1 MQKMKRV
8 KKTVWWKGIFWSI
21 NLLFLAIMLGFSGV
35 ASATTM
41 DADNLDHLPAGETID
56 GPGFFA
62 GNVVKVDGN
71 VEGTTFV
78 SGQDVRINGNINGD
92 LFVASQTITINGT
105 VTGNIYGAGQ
115 ALTFDGQSEKDI
127 FFAGQNI
134 SIGQDASVGRD
145 LFAAGAT
152 ILQEGIIGRSLFG
165 GGAEIVL
172 SGQIDGNAN
181 LQTDS
186 LKLQDGASIAGD
198 LNYKGENEAEIG
210 TGATITGDTDWE
222 FYETMDR
229 GTTDVRETRRPFMK
243 FVWFLWSLASALLI
257 WFLIRIWRPGFWQ
270 NTARPLAEQPMK
282 TLGVGLLTLL
292 VVPPMIILALVTVIG
307 IPIAVI
313 LSAVFPVVLYLSRII
328 VAVFVGEWLA
338 KRFKWP
344 ELHKGVWLVLL
355 GLIIL
360 GVLRLLPYI
369 GFVSALLTM
378 MAGLGALVMAHYK
391 ATPEETS
398 VQTELDV

>member
-1 MQKMKRV
+1 MKRV
-8 KKTVWWKGIFWSI
+8 RKTVWWKGIFWSI
-21 NLLFLAIMLGFSGV
+21 NLLFLTILLGFSGV

-41 DADNLDHLPAGETID
+41 NAENLDHLAAGETID

-92 LFVASQTITINGT
+92 LFVAAQTISINGT

-115 ALTFDGQSEKDI
+115 ALTFDGQSESDV

-152 ILQEGIIGRSLFG
+152 ILQEGIVQRNLFG

-172 SGQIDGNAN
+172 SGQIGGDAN

-186 LKLQDGASIAGD
+186 LKLQDGANVAGD
-198 LNYKGENEAEIG
+198 LNYKGENEADIG
-210 TGATITGDTDWE
+210 TGATIAGDTDWE
-222 FYETMDR
+222 FAETMDVDR
-229 GTTDVRETRRPFMK
+229 EVAVKETRTPIRRF
-243 FVWFLWSLASALLI
+243 FWFLWSLASALLI
-257 WFLIRIWRPGFWQ
+257 WFLIRIWRPAFWQ
-270 NTARPLAEQPMK
+270 NTTRPLVEQPLK

-292 VVPPMIILALVTVIG
+292 VVPPMIVLAMITVIG
-307 IPIAVI
+307 IPFAVI
-313 LSAVFPVVLYLSRII
+313 LGAVYPIALYLSRII
-328 VAVFVGEWLA
+328 VAVFIGQWLA

-360 GVLRLLPYI
+360 GALRMPPYI
-369 GFVSALLTM
+369 GFLSSLLIV
-378 MAGLGALVMAHYK
+378 MAGLGSLVMAHHR
-391 ATPEETS
+391 AAPETAS
-398 VQTELDV
+398 VQTELDL

>member
-1 MQKMKRV
+1 MN
-8 KKTVWWKGIFWSI
+8 KKVWWKGFFWSI
-21 NLLFLAIMLGFSGV
+21 NLLFLAILLGFSGV

-41 DADNLDHLPAGETID
+41 NAENLDTLAAGETIE

-92 LFVASQTITINGT
+92 LFVAAQSITINGT
-105 VTGNIYGAGQ
+105 VIGNVYGAGQ
-115 ALTFDGQSEKDI
+115 ALTFDGQSESDV

-134 SIGQDASVGRD
+134 AIGQDASVGRD
-145 LFAAGAT
+145 IFVAGAT
-152 ILQEGIIGRSLFG
+152 ILQEGVIQRNLFG

-172 SGQIDGNAN
+172 SGQIGGDVN

-186 LKLQDGASIAGD
+186 LKLQDGANIAGN
-198 LNYKGENEAEIG
+198 LNYKGGNEADIG
-210 TGATITGDTDWE
+210 TGATIAGDTDWE
-222 FYETMDR
+222 FAETMDR
-229 GTTDVRETRRPFMK
+229 GTTVMRETRRPFMTV
-243 FVWFLWSLASALLI
+243 VWFLWSLASALLI
-257 WFLIRIWRPGFWQ
+257 WFLIRIWRPAFWQ
-270 NTARPLAEQPMK
+270 NTARPLTERPLK

-292 VVPPMIILALVTVIG
+292 VVPPMIILAMVTVIG
-307 IPIAVI
+307 IPIAII
-313 LSAVFPVVLYLSRII
+313 LGTVYPIALYLSRII
-328 VAVFVGEWLA
+328 VAVFIGQWLA

-360 GVLRLLPYI
+360 GALRMPPYI
-369 GFVSALLTM
+369 GFLSSLLIV
-378 MAGLGALVMAHYK
+378 MAGLGSLVTAHHRV
-391 ATPEETS
+391 APETAS
-398 VQTELDV
+398 VQTELDL

>member
-1 MQKMKRV
+1 MERV
-8 KKTVWWKGIFWSI
+8 YKTVWWKGIFWSI
-21 NLLFLAIMLGFSGV
+21 NLLFLTILLGFSGV
-35 ASATTM
+35 VSATTVN
-41 DADNLDHLPAGETID
+41 AENLDHLAAGETIE

-92 LFVASQTITINGT
+92 LFVAAQTITINGM

-115 ALTFDGQSEKDI
+115 ALTFDGQSESDV

-134 SIGQDASVGRD
+134 SIGQEASVGRD
-145 LFAAGAT
+145 FFGAGAT
-152 ILQEGIIGRSLFG
+152 ILQEGIIQRNLFG

-172 SGQIDGNAN
+172 SGPIGGNAN

-186 LKLQDGASIAGD
+186 LKLQDGANIAGD
-198 LNYKGENEAEIG
+198 LNYKGENEADIG
-210 TGATITGDTDWE
+210 TGATIAGDTDWE
-222 FYETMDR
+222 FAEMMDVDR
-229 GTTDVRETRRPFMK
+229 EVALKETRTPVRK
-243 FVWFLWSLASALLI
+243 FFWFLWSLASALLI
-257 WFLIRIWRPGFWQ
+257 WFLIRIWRPNFWN
-270 NTARPLAEQPMK
+270 NTARPLAEKPLK

-292 VVPPMIILALVTVIG
+292 VVPPMIVLAMVTVIG

-313 LSAVFPVVLYLSRII
+313 LGAIYPIALYLSRII
-328 VAVFVGEWLA
+328 VAVFIGQWVA

-355 GLIIL
+355 GLAVL
-360 GVLRLLPYI
+360 GLLGLPP
-369 GFVSALLTM
+369 FVNLLSSLLTV

-391 ATPEETS
+391 ATPEGTS

>member
-1 MQKMKRV
+1 MKRV
-8 KKTVWWKGIFWSI
+8 KKMVWWKGMFWSI
-21 NLLFLAIMLGFSGV
+21 NLLFLAILLGFSGV

-41 DADNLDHLPAGETID
+41 NAENRDHLAAGETID

-92 LFVASQTITINGT
+92 LFVASQTITISGT

-115 ALTFDGQSEKDI
+115 SLDFDGQSEGDI
-127 FFAGQNI
+127 FFAGQSI
-134 SIGQDASVGRD
+134 SIGQAGSVGRD

-152 ILQEGIIGRSLFG
+152 ILSDGIIQRNLFG

-172 SGQIDGNAN
+172 SGQIGGDAN

-186 LKLQDGASIAGD
+186 LKLQDGANIAGD
-198 LNYKGENEAEIG
+198 LFYKGENEADIS
-210 TGATITGDTDWE
+210 TGATIAGATDWE
-222 FYETMDR
+222 FAETV
-229 GTTDVRETRRPFMK
+229 DVDKEVAVKEMRTPVRK
-243 FVWFLWSLASALLI
+243 FFWFLWSLASALLI
-257 WFLIRIWRPGFWQ
+257 WFLIRIWRPAFWN
-270 NTARPLAEQPMK
+270 NTVRPLVEQPLK

-292 VVPPMIILALVTVIG
+292 VVPPMIILAMVTVIG
-307 IPIAVI
+307 IPAGFL
-313 LSAVFPVVLYLSRII
+313 LSTVYTFSLYLSRII
-328 VAVFVGEWLA
+328 VAVFIGQWLA

-355 GLIIL
+355 GLAVL
-360 GVLRLLPYI
+360 GLLGLPP
-369 GFVSALLTM
+369 FVKFLSSLLTV
-378 MAGLGALVMAHYK
+378 MAGLGALVLAHYK
-391 ATPEETS
+391 PTPEGTS

>member
-1 MQKMKRV
+1 MKRV
-8 KKTVWWKGIFWSI
+8 GNTVWWKGMFWSI
-21 NLLFLAIMLGFSGV
+21 NLVFLAILLGFSGV

-41 DADNLDHLPAGETID
+41 NAENLDHLAAGETIE

-92 LFVASQTITINGT
+92 LFVASQTITINGK
-105 VTGNIYGAGQ
+105 VAGNIYGAGQ
-115 ALTFDGQSEKDI
+115 ALTFDGQSESDV

-134 SIGQDASVGRD
+134 AIGQDASIGRD

-152 ILQEGIIGRSLFG
+152 ILQEGIIQRNLFG

-172 SGQIDGNAN
+172 SGQIGGDVN

-186 LKLQDGASIAGD
+186 LKLQDGANLAGN
-198 LNYKGENEAEIG
+198 LNYKGENEADIG
-210 TGATITGDTDWE
+210 TGATIAGDTDWE
-222 FYETMDR
+222 FYQTTMDR
-229 GTTDVRETRRPFMK
+229 GTTAVRETRRPFMK

-257 WFLIRIWRPGFWQ
+257 WFLIRIWRPAFWQ
-270 NTARPLAEQPMK
+270 NTARTLAEQPMK

-292 VVPPMIILALVTVIG
+292 VVPPMIILAMVTVIG

-313 LSAVFPVVLYLSRII
+313 LGAVYPIALYLSRII
-328 VAVFVGEWLA
+328 VAVFIGQWLA

-344 ELHKGVWLVLL
+344 ELHKGFWLVLL
-355 GLIIL
+355 GLTVL
-360 GVLRLLPYI
+360 GALRMLPYI
-369 GFVSALLTM
+369 SFLSSLLIV
-378 MAGLGALVMAHYK
+378 MAGLGSLVMAHHR
-391 ATPEETS
+391 ATPETAT
-398 VQTELDV
+398 VQTELDL

>member
-1 MQKMKRV
+1 MN
-8 KKTVWWKGIFWSI
+8 KKVWWKGLFWSI
-21 NLLFLAIMLGFSGV
+21 NLLFLAILLGFSGV

-41 DADNLDHLPAGETID
+41 NAENLDHLAAGETIE

-92 LFVASQTITINGT
+92 LFVASQTITISGT

-115 ALTFDGQSEKDI
+115 ALTFDGQSESDV
-127 FFAGQNI
+127 FFAGQSI
-134 SIGQDASVGRD
+134 SIGQDASIGRD

-152 ILQEGIIGRSLFG
+152 ILQEGIIQRNLFG

-172 SGQIDGNAN
+172 SGQIGGDVN

-186 LKLQDGASIAGD
+186 LKLQDGANIAGD
-198 LNYKGENEAEIG
+198 LNYKGENEADIG
-210 TGATITGDTDWE
+210 TGATIAGDTDWE
-222 FYETMDR
+222 FYETMDS
-229 GTTDVRETRRPFMK
+229 GTTAVRETRRPVMK
-243 FVWFLWSLASALLI
+243 FVWFLWSLVSALLV
-257 WFLIRIWRPGFWQ
+257 WFLIRIWRPTFWQ
-270 NTARPLAEQPMK
+270 NTARPLAEQPLK

-292 VVPPMIILALVTVIG
+292 VVPPMIILAMITVIG

-313 LSAVFPVVLYLSRII
+313 LGVIYPIALYLSRII
-328 VAVFVGEWLA
+328 VAVFIGQWLA

-355 GLIIL
+355 GLAVL
-360 GVLRLLPYI
+360 GLLGLPP
-369 GFVSALLTM
+369 FVKFLSSLLTV

-391 ATPEETS
+391 ATPEGTS

>member
-1 MQKMKRV
+1 MV
-8 KKTVWWKGIFWSI
+8 
-21 NLLFLAIMLGFSGV
+21 FLAILLGFSGV
-35 ASATTM
+35 VSATTM
-41 DADNLDHLPAGETID
+41 NAENLDHLAAGETIE

-92 LFVASQTITINGT
+92 LFVASQTITISGT

-115 ALTFDGQSEKDI
+115 SLDFDGQSESDI

-134 SIGQDASVGRD
+134 SIGQDAIVGRD

-152 ILQEGIIGRSLFG
+152 ILQEGIVQRNLFG

-172 SGQIDGNAN
+172 SGQIGGDAN

-186 LKLQDGASIAGD
+186 LKLQDGANVAGN
-198 LNYKGENEAEIG
+198 LNYTGAKEAVIG
-210 TGATITGDTDWE
+210 TGATVTGDTNWE
-222 FYETMDR
+222 FAETVNVDR
-229 GTTDVRETRRPFMK
+229 EVAVKETRTPVRK
-243 FVWFLWSLASALLI
+243 FFWFLWSLASALLI
-257 WFLIRIWRPGFWQ
+257 WFLIRIWRPAFWN
-270 NTARPLAEQPMK
+270 NTARPLAEKPLK

-292 VVPPMIILALVTVIG
+292 VVPPMIILAMVTVIG
-307 IPIAVI
+307 IPAGFM
-313 LSAVFPVVLYLSRII
+313 LSAVYSFSLYLSRII
-328 VAVFVGEWLA
+328 VAVFIGQWVA

-355 GLIIL
+355 GLAVL
-360 GVLRLLPYI
+360 GLLGLPPYVK
-369 GFVSALLTM
+369 FLSSLLTV

>member
-1 MQKMKRV
+1 MN
-8 KKTVWWKGIFWSI
+8 KKIWWKGVFWSI
-21 NLLFLAIMLGFSGV
+21 NLFFFAILLGFSGV
-35 ASATTM
+35 ASAKSESTQNM
-41 DADNLDHLPAGETID
+41 DHLAVGETIE

-92 LFVASQTITINGT
+92 LFVASQTITISGT

-115 ALTFDGQSEKDI
+115 SLDFDGQSESDI

-134 SIGQDASVGRD
+134 SIGQDAIVGRD

-152 ILQEGIIGRSLFG
+152 ILQEGIVQRNLFG

-172 SGQIDGNAN
+172 SGQIGGDAN

-186 LKLQDGASIAGD
+186 LKLQDGANVAGN
-198 LNYKGENEAEIG
+198 LNYTGAKEAVIG
-210 TGATITGDTDWE
+210 TGATVTGDTNWE
-222 FYETMDR
+222 FAETVNVDR
-229 GTTDVRETRRPFMK
+229 EVAVKETRTPVRK
-243 FVWFLWSLASALLI
+243 FFWFLWSLASALLI
-257 WFLIRIWRPGFWQ
+257 WFLIRIWRPNFWN
-270 NTARPLAEQPMK
+270 NTARPLAETPLK

-292 VVPPMIILALVTVIG
+292 VVPPMIILAMVTVIG
-307 IPIAVI
+307 IPAGVM
-313 LSAVFPVVLYLSRII
+313 LSAIYTFSLYLSRII
-328 VAVFVGEWLA
+328 VAVFIGQWVA

-344 ELHKGVWLVLL
+344 VLHKGVWLVLL
-355 GLIIL
+355 GLAVL
-360 GVLRLLPYI
+360 GLLGLPP
-369 GFVSALLTM
+369 FVKFLSSLLTV

-391 ATPEETS
+391 ATPEGTS

>member
-1 MQKMKRV
+1 MKRV
-8 KKTVWWKGIFWSI
+8 RKTVWWKGIFWSI
-21 NLLFLAIMLGFSGV
+21 NLLFLTILLGFSGV

-41 DADNLDHLPAGETID
+41 NAENLDHLAAGETID

-92 LFVASQTITINGT
+92 LFVAAQTISINGT

-115 ALTFDGQSEKDI
+115 ALTFDGQSESDV

-152 ILQEGIIGRSLFG
+152 ILQEGIVQRNLFG

-172 SGQIDGNAN
+172 SGQIGGDTN

-186 LKLQDGASIAGD
+186 LKLQDGANIAGD
-198 LNYKGENEAEIG
+198 LNYKGENEADIG
-210 TGATITGDTDWE
+210 AGATIAGDTDWE
-222 FYETMDR
+222 FAETMDVDR
-229 GTTDVRETRRPFMK
+229 EVGLKETRTPVRK
-243 FVWFLWSLASALLI
+243 FFWFLWSLASALLI
-257 WFLIRIWRPGFWQ
+257 WFLIRIWRPAFWQ
-270 NTARPLAEQPMK
+270 NTTRPLVEQPLK

-292 VVPPMIILALVTVIG
+292 VVPPMIVLAMITVIG
-307 IPIAVI
+307 IPFAVI
-313 LSAVFPVVLYLSRII
+313 LGAVYPIALYLSRII
-328 VAVFVGEWLA
+328 VAVFIGQWLA

-360 GVLRLLPYI
+360 GALRMPPYI
-369 GFVSALLTM
+369 GFLSSLLIV
-378 MAGLGALVMAHYK
+378 MAGLGSLVMAHHR
-391 ATPEETS
+391 AAPETAS
-398 VQTELDV
+398 VQTELDL

>member
-1 MQKMKRV
+1 MKSV
-8 KKTVWWKGIFWSI
+8 KKTVWWKGLFWII
-21 NLLFLAIMLGFSGV
+21 NLVFLTILLGFSGV
-35 ASATTM
+35 ASATTINAENM
-41 DADNLDHLPAGETID
+41 DHLAADETIE

-92 LFVASQTITINGT
+92 LFVASQTITISGT

-115 ALTFDGQSEKDI
+115 SLDFDGQSEGDV

-152 ILQEGIIGRSLFG
+152 ILQEGTVQRNLFG
-165 GGAEIVL
+165 GAAEIVL
-172 SGQIDGNAN
+172 SGQIGGDAN

-186 LKLQDGASIAGD
+186 LKLQGGANITGD
-198 LNYKGENEAEIG
+198 LSYKGENEADIG
-210 TGATITGDTDWE
+210 TGATIGGDTDWE
-222 FYETMDR
+222 FAETMDR
-229 GTTDVRETRRPFMK
+229 EITVRETRRPFMK
-243 FVWFLWSLASALLI
+243 VGWFIWSLASALLI
-257 WFLIRIWRPGFWQ
+257 WFLIRIWRPAFWN
-270 NTARPLAEQPMK
+270 NTARPLAEKPLK

-292 VVPPMIILALVTVIG
+292 VVPPMIILAMITVIG
-307 IPIAVI
+307 IPIAII
-313 LSAVFPVVLYLSRII
+313 LGVVYPIALYLSRIV
-328 VAVFVGEWLA
+328 VAVFIGQWLA

-355 GLIIL
+355 GLVIL
-360 GVLRLLPYI
+360 GLLKMPPYI
-369 GFVSALLTM
+369 GFLSSLLIV
-378 MAGLGALVMAHYK
+378 MAGLGALVMAHHRAK
-391 ATPEETS
+391 PETASE
-398 VQTELDV
+398 QTELDL

>member
-1 MQKMKRV
+1 MKRV
-8 KKTVWWKGIFWSI
+8 GNTVWWKGMFWSI
-21 NLLFLAIMLGFSGV
+21 NLVFLAILLGFSGV

-41 DADNLDHLPAGETID
+41 NAENLDHLAAGETIE

-92 LFVASQTITINGT
+92 LFVASQTITINGK
-105 VTGNIYGAGQ
+105 VAGNIYGAGQ
-115 ALTFDGQSEKDI
+115 ALTFDGQSESDV

-134 SIGQDASVGRD
+134 AIGQDASIGRD

-152 ILQEGIIGRSLFG
+152 ILQEGIIQRNLFG

-172 SGQIDGNAN
+172 SGQIGGDVN

-186 LKLQDGASIAGD
+186 LKLQDGANLAGN
-198 LNYKGENEAEIG
+198 LNYKGENEADIG
-210 TGATITGDTDWE
+210 TGATIAGDTDWE
-222 FYETMDR
+222 FYQTTMDR
-229 GTTDVRETRRPFMK
+229 GTTAVRETRRPFMK

-257 WFLIRIWRPGFWQ
+257 WFLIRIWRPAFWQ
-270 NTARPLAEQPMK
+270 NTARTLAEQPMK

-292 VVPPMIILALVTVIG
+292 VVPPMIILAMVTVIG

-313 LSAVFPVVLYLSRII
+313 LGAVYPIALYLSRII
-328 VAVFVGEWLA
+328 VAVFIGQWLA

-344 ELHKGVWLVLL
+344 ELHKGFWLVLL
-355 GLIIL
+355 GLTVL
-360 GVLRLLPYI
+360 GALRMLPYI
-369 GFVSALLTM
+369 SFLSSWLIV
-378 MAGLGALVMAHYK
+378 MAGLGSLVMAHHRAAPET
-391 ATPEETS
+391 AT
-398 VQTELDV
+398 VQTELDL

>member
-1 MQKMKRV
+1 MKRV
-8 KKTVWWKGIFWSI
+8 GNTVWWKGMFWSI
-21 NLLFLAIMLGFSGV
+21 NLVFLAILLGFSGV

-41 DADNLDHLPAGETID
+41 NAENLDHLAAGETIE

-92 LFVASQTITINGT
+92 LFVASQTITISGT

-115 ALTFDGQSEKDI
+115 SLDFDGQSESDI

-134 SIGQDASVGRD
+134 SIGQDAVVGRD

-152 ILQEGIIGRSLFG
+152 ILHAGTIQRNLFG

-172 SGQIDGNAN
+172 SGQIGGDAN

-186 LKLQDGASIAGD
+186 LKLQDGANIAGD
-198 LNYKGENEAEIG
+198 LSYKGENEADIG
-210 TGATITGDTDWE
+210 TGATIAGDTDWE
-222 FYETMDR
+222 FAETMDR
-229 GTTDVRETRRPFMK
+229 GTAAVRESRRPFMK
-243 FVWFLWSLASALLI
+243 FVWFLWSLVSALLI
-257 WFLIRIWRPGFWQ
+257 WFLIRIWRPAFWQ
-270 NTARPLAEQPMK
+270 NTTRPLVEQPLK

-292 VVPPMIILALVTVIG
+292 VVPPMIILAMITVIG

-313 LSAVFPVVLYLSRII
+313 LGAVYPIALYLSRII
-328 VAVFVGEWLA
+328 VAVFIGQWLA

-344 ELHKGVWLVLL
+344 ELHKGIWLVLL
-355 GLIIL
+355 GLVIL
-360 GVLRLLPYI
+360 GVLRMPPYI
-369 GFVSALLTM
+369 GFLSSLLIV
-378 MAGLGALVMAHYK
+378 MAGLGSLVMAHHR
-391 ATPEETS
+391 AAPETAS

>member
-1 MQKMKRV
+1 MKRV
-8 KKTVWWKGIFWSI
+8 KKTVWWKGVFWSI
-21 NLLFLAIMLGFSGV
+21 NLLFLAILLGFSGV
-35 ASATTM
+35 ASATTLNEE
-41 DADNLDHLPAGETID
+41 NLDHLAAGETIE

-92 LFVASQTITINGT
+92 LFVAAQTISIKGT

-115 ALTFDGQSEKDI
+115 ALTFDGQSESDV

-145 LFAAGAT
+145 LFVAGAT
-152 ILQEGIIGRSLFG
+152 ILQEGIIQRNLFG
-165 GGAEIVL
+165 GGAEVVL
-172 SGQIDGNAN
+172 SGQIGGDAN

-186 LKLQDGASIAGD
+186 LKLQDGANIAGD
-198 LNYKGENEAEIG
+198 LNYKGENEADIG
-210 TGATITGDTDWE
+210 AGATIAGDTDWE
-222 FYETMDR
+222 FAETMDK
-229 GTTDVRETRRPFMK
+229 GTTAVRESNRPYMK

-257 WFLIRIWRPGFWQ
+257 WFLIRIWRPAFWQ
-270 NTARPLAEQPMK
+270 NTTRPLAEQPLK

-292 VVPPMIILALVTVIG
+292 VVPPMIILAMVTVIG
-307 IPIAVI
+307 IPIALI
-313 LSAVFPVVLYLSRII
+313 LGAVYPIALYLSRII
-328 VAVFVGEWLA
+328 VAVFLGQWLA
-338 KRFKWP
+338 NRFKWP

-360 GVLRLLPYI
+360 GVLRMPPFI
-369 GFVSALLTM
+369 GFLSSLLIV
-378 MAGLGALVMAHYK
+378 MAGLGSLVMAYHR
-391 ATPEETS
+391 ATPETAS
-398 VQTELDV
+398 VQTELDL